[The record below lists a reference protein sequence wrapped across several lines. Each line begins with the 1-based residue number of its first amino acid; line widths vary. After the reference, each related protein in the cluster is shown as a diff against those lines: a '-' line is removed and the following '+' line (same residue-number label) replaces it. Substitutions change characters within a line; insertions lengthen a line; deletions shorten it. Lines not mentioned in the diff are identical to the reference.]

1 MNFKSYKNYLIKP
14 AGITI
19 LLFVTLMTSAQKINY
34 SLHTSA
40 KLDYNKLHKGFELT
54 PNESRLRC
62 YWWWLNSM
70 ATKASITR
78 DLEQMKANGYGGAS
92 IVDAGSSEYTIAK
105 KTKAGPG
112 FMSPAWMELYKHA
125 VSEAQRLGIE
135 LSVNVQS
142 GWNPGGPTI
151 TPELA
156 LKKLVYSETKIEG
169 GTKVQV
175 KLPQPKMKLLYKDIL
190 VQAFQQ
196 PETNFPLKDKGIEFW
211 GLKSFNEGFGAQ
223 GTYPLYKLRAEY
235 PNANEFNGL
244 KKSKIIDLSGKF
256 KNGVLTWDAPA
267 GEWTIIRYG
276 WSCTGAM
283 TSTTS
288 DGWRG
293 LSLDHLNP
301 DAFKKFSH
309 DVILPLIKAAQSA
322 GNSLHFL
329 QTDSWEM
336 GNVGWTNNFANDFK
350 KFRGYDMAP
359 WLPVLAG
366 RIVESVEQSDRF
378 LHDYRKT
385 IGDCIA
391 AYHYQLFSNLAH
403 EHGLGI
409 HPESGGPHSAPVD
422 ALKVM
427 AISEFP
433 QGEFWATANT
443 HRVQDDA
450 RLYVKQSACVAH
462 TNGKRFV
469 AAEGPT
475 SIGPEWERAPK
486 DLKSNIDRI
495 FCSGVNRIVWHTF
508 TSSPK
513 EFGVPGNEYFAGTHL
528 NPNVTWWKQAGDF
541 IGYLNRC
548 SYLLSKGLFV
558 ADALYYYGD
567 DVPNFVFLKE
577 DVKDLGFGYDWDKCS
592 KDAIINRISVKDK
605 KIFLPDGMSYKLL
618 VLPDEKAIDI
628 AVLRKL
634 ELLVKQ
640 GLTVIGPRPDRATG
654 LTNYPESDKEAEAIA
669 SRMWG
674 AIDGKKVTENNYG
687 DGEVIFGKDVKSV
700 LEEMKVKPDLEFTS
714 TQPNTALDY
723 IHRTGD
729 GMDIYFVVNRFGR
742 KGINDFAFRYLTA
755 LPDRYE
761 QVECKFRLTGMVPE
775 LWDPMTG
782 ETKQILI
789 YREENGQTIIPLSF
803 EPEGSRFILFRK
815 ANASPHIVQIEKDGK
830 SFFPNNKFTGI
841 EKHCIEIFKINTKM
855 YTTIFEPGKYS
866 LTWNDGKI
874 SNSNLAKPNINL
886 PLSGKWEI
894 NFDTAWG
901 GPAHIEV
908 DSLKSWTEF
917 KETGIKYY
925 SGTATYKKTFSVAK
939 GNLAGTKAI
948 LDLGNVLEMASIK
961 INGNQLPVKWSAPFQ
976 FDITNYVKPAN
987 NQLEVQ
993 VVNLWPNRL
1002 IGDGKLPLDK
1012 RFTKTNIVKFDGID
1026 PEKLLRKSGLLGPVE
1041 LMFIHDE
1048 INKNFK

>member
-1 MNFKSYKNYLIKP
+1 M
-14 AGITI
+14 
-19 LLFVTLMTSAQKINY
+19 VTLVIACGFTASAQIANY
-34 SLHTSA
+34 SLHTSSE
-40 KLDYNKLHKGFELT
+40 LEYNELHKDFAVV

-70 ATKASITR
+70 ATKESITR

-92 IVDAGSSEYTIAK
+92 IVDAGSSNYTVAK
-105 KTKAGPG
+105 KTKAGPV
-112 FMSPAWMELYKHA
+112 FMSPAWMELYKYA
-125 VSEAQRLGIE
+125 VKEAQRIGIE

-151 TPELA
+151 TPDLA
-156 LKKLVYSETKIEG
+156 LKKLVYSDTAIEG
-169 GTKVQV
+169 GKRVQL
-175 KLPQPKMKLLYKDIL
+175 KLAQPKMKLMYKDIL
-190 VQAFQQ
+190 IQAFQQ
-196 PETNFPLKDKGIEFW
+196 PATNFPLKDKGIEFW
-211 GLKSFNEGFGAQ
+211 KLKSFNEGFGAQ

-235 PNANEFNGL
+235 SNADQFDGL
-244 KKSKIIDLSGKF
+244 KESKIIDLTSKF
-256 KNGVLTWDAPA
+256 KDGVLTWDAPA

-276 WSCTGAM
+276 WTCTGAI

-288 DGWRG
+288 DGWGG

-301 DAFKKFSH
+301 NAFKKFSY
-309 DVILPLIKAAQSA
+309 DVILPLINAAQSA

-336 GNVGWTNNFANDFK
+336 GNVGWTNNFASDFK
-350 KFRGYDMAP
+350 KFRGYDITP

-391 AYHYQLFSNLAH
+391 AYHYQLFSDLAH
-403 EHGLGI
+403 KHSLGI

-443 HRVQDDA
+443 HRVKDDA

-475 SIGPEWERAPK
+475 SIGPQWERSPK
-486 DLKSNIDRI
+486 DLKSNIDRV

-513 EFGVPGNEYFAGTHL
+513 EFGMPGNEYFAGTHL
-528 NPNVTWWKQAGDF
+528 NPNVTWWKQAKDF
-541 IGYLNRC
+541 ISYLNRC

-558 ADALYYYGD
+558 ADVLYYYGD

-592 KDAIINRISVKDK
+592 KDALVNRVSVKDK
-605 KIFLPDGMSYKLL
+605 KVFLPDGMTYRLL
-618 VLPDEKAIDI
+618 VLPSEKAIDLS
-628 AVLRKL
+628 VLRKV

-640 GLTVIGPRPDRATG
+640 GLTVIAPRPERATG
-654 LTNYPESDKEAEAIA
+654 LTNYPESDKEVKAIA

-674 AIDGKKVTENNYG
+674 DIDGVTITENNYG
-687 DGEVIFGKDVKSV
+687 KGKVIFGKDVKTV
-700 LEEMKVKPDLEFTS
+700 LQEMKIKPDIEFTS
-714 TQPNTALDY
+714 TRQNTALDY
-723 IHRTGD
+723 IHRTGN
-729 GMDIYFVVNRFGR
+729 GLDIYFVVNRFGR
-742 KGINDFAFRYLTA
+742 KGINDFSYRYLTT

-761 QVECKFRLTGMVPE
+761 QVECKFRVTGMIPE
-775 LWDPMTG
+775 LWDPITG
-782 ETKQILI
+782 KTRQILT
-789 YREENGQTIIPLSF
+789 YREENGQTIIPLSL
-803 EPEGSRFILFRK
+803 EPEGSRFIIFRK
-815 ANASPHIVQIEKDGK
+815 AKSFPHIIKIEKDGQ
-830 SFFPNNKFTGI
+830 SFFPDNEFIGI
-841 EKHCIEIFKINTKM
+841 DKPSIEIFKDKVKM
-855 YTTIFEPGKYS
+855 FTTIFEPGKYTA
-866 LTWNDGKI
+866 TWQDGKTTKF
-874 SNSNLAKPNINL
+874 NLATPNTTV

-894 NFDTAWG
+894 NFDTSWG
-901 GPAHIEV
+901 GPAHIEI
-908 DSLKSWTEF
+908 DSLKSWTQFE
-917 KETGIKYY
+917 EAGIKYY
-925 SGTATYKKTFSVAK
+925 SGKAVYKKTFSVAA
-939 GNLAGTKAI
+939 GNLKGTKAI
-948 LDLGNVLEMASIK
+948 LDLGNVLDMASIK
-961 INGNQLPVKWSAPFQ
+961 INGNQLPVRWSAPFQ
-976 FDITNYVKPAN
+976 FDITGYVKSGN
-987 NQLEVQ
+987 NQLEVE

-1002 IGDGKLPLDK
+1002 IGDSKLPLDK
-1012 RFTKTNIVKFDGID
+1012 RFTKTNIVKFEQPDS
-1026 PEKLLRKSGLLGPVE
+1026 EKLLRESGLLGPVQVK
-1041 LMFIHDE
+1041 FIHNE
-1048 INKNFK
+1048 INKIYGQ